1 MKDFLLTPFLI
12 QTLNAAY
19 HDLFLATQHAHW
31 LAEHIHTT
39 CKDPAQQKNL
49 CHQFLTRIIVDHE
62 PIQYILG
69 SIPFCSIDITL
80 KPPILI
86 PRPETEEWVDAL
98 CTQIKHNIS
107 TSITI
112 LDIGTGSG
120 AIALA
125 IAHAIP
131 NAQVYAVDILAAA
144 VALAQDNKLKNNI
157 SNCTIMESNLFEAV
171 KSMSFDLIV
180 SNPPYISASEYATL
194 DASVTKWEDKNALV
208 ADANGFA
215 IIQKIIDTAPQFLKV
230 KSPLKTAQI
239 PQLWIEIGY
248 NQGQHIKEYLS
259 QQNNVH
265 AQIKK
270 DYAGNDRIFTVM
282 YQDII

>member
-1 MKDFLLTPFLI
+1 MEDFLLTPFLI
-12 QTLNAAY
+12 QKLNNAY
-19 HDLFLATQHAHW
+19 QDLFLATQHAHW
-31 LAEHIHTT
+31 LAEHIHAT
-39 CKDPAQQKNL
+39 CKDPAQKKIICNQL
-49 CHQFLTRIIVDHE
+49 LERIIIDHE

-69 SIPFCSIDITL
+69 STPFCSVDITL

-120 AIALA
+120 AIALS
-125 IAHAIP
+125 IAHAVP
-131 NAQVYAVDILAAA
+131 QAQVYAVDILPAA
-144 VALAQDNKLKNNI
+144 VALAQENKIKNNI
-157 SNCTIMESNLFEAV
+157 SNCTIMQSDLFEAV

-180 SNPPYISASEYATL
+180 SNPPYISAAEYATL

-208 ADANGFA
+208 ADAHGFA
-215 IIQKIIDTAPQFLKV
+215 IIQKIIDTAPQFLKAE
-230 KSPLKTAQI
+230 SPLKGANI

-259 QQNNVH
+259 QQNRVQ
-265 AQIKK
+265 AQIKN
-270 DYAGNDRIFTVM
+270 DYAGNDRVITIC
-282 YQDII
+282 YK